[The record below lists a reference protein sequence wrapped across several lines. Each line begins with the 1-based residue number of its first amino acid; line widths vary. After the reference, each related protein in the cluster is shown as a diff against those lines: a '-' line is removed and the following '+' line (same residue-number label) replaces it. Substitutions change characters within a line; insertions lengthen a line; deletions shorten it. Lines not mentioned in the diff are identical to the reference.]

1 MRLPPWYLAL
11 PITTFGLFTF
21 LPLGYLLQKAFS
33 ASPTEIITIVF
44 HQRNLKL
51 FVNTVGLGLAVVVCT
66 TLIAWPMAWLTTSSD
81 LRFKSVF
88 TLVGVLPLAIPGY
101 VTAYVLLSLTGF
113 QGKQLIGFDLPNL
126 NGFTGALIALT
137 FYTFPYLFLN
147 LRSAMLG
154 LNPTL
159 ADSARSLSYS
169 SWEIAWYVTLPQLR
183 PAFLAGGLLIFLHVL
198 GDFGVVS
205 LMRYET
211 FSYALFSQY
220 VASFDRTYA
229 AWLALILIA
238 FTCILLFLE
247 TKALGG
253 NHYGQTGKIQIQ
265 PITQMPLGHWR
276 WIAYLFLLI
285 VGFTSVIVPT
295 LIVLFWS
302 SRGFNFSV
310 MVSVASVIFQSALV
324 SVVTAIL
331 ATVVALVIAYTSTRY
346 PSTFSRIFERVSY
359 IGYAMPPLAFALAWI
374 FLSLQRFS
382 FIYQTFWLLITAYVL
397 HFLTESIGPIRSC
410 ILQISSHIEEAAR
423 SLGCSPL
430 VAFLQTTFPLLQNG
444 LLVSFTFVFLATMKE
459 LPITALLS
467 PIGFDTLA
475 LRLWSHAEE
484 AMFAEAAPYALMLLL
499 VSLFFATTALFK
511 KTETA

>member
-1 MRLPPWYLAL
+1 M
-11 PITTFGLFTF
+11 
-21 LPLGYLLQKAFS
+21 
-33 ASPTEIITIVF
+33 
-44 HQRNLKL
+44 
-51 FVNTVGLGLAVVVCT
+51 
-66 TLIAWPMAWLTTSSD
+66 
-81 LRFKSVF
+81 
-88 TLVGVLPLAIPGY
+88 
-101 VTAYVLLSLTGF
+101 
-113 QGKQLIGFDLPNL
+113 
-126 NGFTGALIALT
+126 
-137 FYTFPYLFLN
+137 
-147 LRSAMLG
+147 
-154 LNPTL
+154 
-159 ADSARSLSYS
+159 
-169 SWEIAWYVTLPQLR
+169 
-183 PAFLAGGLLIFLHVL
+183 
-198 GDFGVVS
+198 
-205 LMRYET
+205 
-211 FSYALFSQY
+211 
-220 VASFDRTYA
+220 
-229 AWLALILIA
+229 
-238 FTCILLFLE
+238 FLE

-410 ILQISSHIEEAAR
+410 ILQIPSHIEEAAR